1 MAEQINELTDVE
13 VETLGL
19 VTRGANREEFFL
31 LKAAGD
37 MMTCSMCD
45 KTMAAD
51 KMTMV
56 DGKPVCSDCVKA
68 EDETSEDVVVKAQES
83 AVETATQNIWQRL
96 VANIKKALTEPTF
109 ADEPLLENAA
119 KVSEA
124 PVAKQVPTTELNAAV
139 EPETIPVVV
148 PELVAKQESAPV
160 TNTQTEAPMAEN
172 ETIAKADFDAL
183 AVRLEKA
190 EVELAKAQGEKERA
204 VWLNKAQ
211 TYSYMPVASTDLAEQ
226 LQYLAKAA
234 PTRAEWWMDVLK
246 ACDNMVHDS
255 GLFVEKGTTIE
266 AESAV
271 SKVIKSDN
279 PREAALN
286 MPRAEAEAYLKDVR
300 RRGQGGR

>member
-1 MAEQINELTDVE
+1 MPEQINELTDVE

-31 LKAAGD
+31 LKAEDA
-37 MMTCSMCD
+37 TPV
-45 KTMAAD
+45 TPEVEAA
-51 KMTMV
+51 
-56 DGKPVCSDCVKA
+56 A
-68 EDETSEDVVVKAQES
+68 
-83 AVETATQNIWQRL
+83 QNIWQRL
-96 VANIKKALTEPTF
+96 LATIKKALTEPTF
-109 ADEPLLENAA
+109 ADEPLSENAA
-119 KVSEA
+119 KVLETPEVIKQEVIQVEPIITETVVVTPEPSVVPE
-124 PVAKQVPTTELNAAV
+124 PVAKQVSFPMEN
-139 EPETIPVVV
+139 
-148 PELVAKQESAPV
+148 KQESAPV
-160 TNTQTEAPMAEN
+160 TNTQTEAPMAEL
-172 ETIAKADFDAL
+172 ESVAKADFDAL

-204 VWLNKAQ
+204 VWLQKAQ

-246 ACDNMVHDS
+246 ACDNMVKDS

-271 SKVIKSDN
+271 TQVLKSDN

-286 MPRAEAEAYLKDVR
+286 MPRADAEAYLKDVR